1 MKRRIYKWLLI
12 AFIAFTPNAVWA
24 QTELGIV
31 SHTMTIAGT
40 SNMHDWTADVET
52 VAGTIKAKIE
62 NGKITDILDASI
74 TIDAQSLKSSGGS
87 IMNSK
92 INDALNSKKN
102 PKISFKLSKVDKITE
117 SAGSYRVSAMG
128 VLSLAGAKQNVSLD
142 VVGRLLPNGS
152 IEFTGIKKLKMTDYK
167 VEPPTAMFG
176 AMTTGDEVTLTFKV
190 ILQTKQLTSNNN

>member
-1 MKRRIYKWLLI
+1 MKQRINKWLLI
-12 AFIAFTPNAVWA
+12 ALVAFAPFTVLA

-31 SHTMTIAGT
+31 SHSMTIAGT
-40 SNMHDWTADVET
+40 SNMHDWTAEVEKLT
-52 VAGTIKAKIE
+52 GTIKAKVE
-62 NGKITDILDASI
+62 NGKIVDIQDVAIS
-74 TIDAQSLKSSGGS
+74 IDAQSLKSSGGS

-117 SAGSYRVSAMG
+117 SSGSFRVSAIG
-128 VLSLAGAKQNVSLD
+128 VLSIAGTTQNISLD
-142 VVGRLLPNGS
+142 VMGRLLPNGS

-190 ILQTKQLTSNNN
+190 ILQTKQLTSKN